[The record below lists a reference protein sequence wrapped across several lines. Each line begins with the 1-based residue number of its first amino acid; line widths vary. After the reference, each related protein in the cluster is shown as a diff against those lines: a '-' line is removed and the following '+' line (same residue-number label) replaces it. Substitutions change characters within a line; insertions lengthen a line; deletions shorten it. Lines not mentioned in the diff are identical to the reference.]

1 MPHIAAAASLCAGTA
16 RRVRPRCPSARPAPR
31 RGRRRGALGAAAR
44 IGRRPRVRLGK
55 EMKVEDGGKHV
66 ENRSYMNPLNES
78 SE

>member
-16 RRVRPRCPSARPAPR
+16 RRVRPSARPAPR

-55 EMKVEDGGKHV
+55 EMKVEDGGKYV
-66 ENRSYMNPLNES
+66 ENRSYMNLLNES